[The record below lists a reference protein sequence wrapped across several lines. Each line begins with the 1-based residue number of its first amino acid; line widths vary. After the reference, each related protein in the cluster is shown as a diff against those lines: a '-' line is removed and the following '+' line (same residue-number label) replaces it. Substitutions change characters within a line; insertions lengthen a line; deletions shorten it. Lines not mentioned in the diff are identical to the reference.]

1 MAIPLKNGYKFRV
14 EHVTK
19 PASNYMPSF
28 DIYEKYYGIGY
39 LVKGDRQVST
49 PERTFF
55 VHDGYLSPVSMGV
68 YHKSSPLSDRNYEVY
83 AVRFVSSVTTRIKEI
98 IGENEFNDLMLH
110 TALSVPDEIKPKI
123 IDIYEQ
129 MLIEYDNYD
138 SVAEFALQ
146 NLLEQ
151 LILIMYR
158 YGTVAETSEIHI
170 STADTAIMDILSY
183 IDTNF
188 MNNPSVSELA
198 KKAGLS
204 ESHFMKR
211 FRDATGCSYKTY
223 VNRYKN
229 KIAQT
234 MLTESPK
241 SIQEISNELGFCNS
255 NYFCTLFKQING
267 MSPLQYRKKAVK

>member
-158 YGTVAETSEIHI
+158 YGTVAETS
-170 STADTAIMDILSY
+170 
-183 IDTNF
+183 
-188 MNNPSVSELA
+188 
-198 KKAGLS
+198 
-204 ESHFMKR
+204 
-211 FRDATGCSYKTY
+211 
-223 VNRYKN
+223 
-229 KIAQT
+229 
-234 MLTESPK
+234 
-241 SIQEISNELGFCNS
+241 
-255 NYFCTLFKQING
+255 
-267 MSPLQYRKKAVK
+267 

>member
-1 MAIPLKNGYKFRV
+1 
-14 EHVTK
+14 
-19 PASNYMPSF
+19 
-28 DIYEKYYGIGY
+28 
-39 LVKGDRQVST
+39 
-49 PERTFF
+49 
-55 VHDGYLSPVSMGV
+55 
-68 YHKSSPLSDRNYEVY
+68 
-83 AVRFVSSVTTRIKEI
+83 
-98 IGENEFNDLMLH
+98 MLH

-170 STADTAIMDILSY
+170 STADTEIMDILSY

-198 KKAGLS
+198 KGRIIRISFYEA
-204 ESHFMKR
+204 FPR
-211 FRDATGCSYKTY
+211 R
-223 VNRYKN
+223 NRLFIQNLRQQIQKQN
-229 KIAQT
+229 CTDNAHRIA
-234 MLTESPK
+234 K
-241 SIQEISNELGFCNS
+241 SIQEISNELGFLQ
-255 NYFCTLFKQING
+255 FQLFLH
-267 MSPLQYRKKAVK
+267 SF